1 MNYYL
6 DVLEKSG
13 NSLMIYKD
21 GVLMFESDLGG
32 IRPHLK
38 AINEHGGGLEGTHM
52 VDKILGRAA
61 AFLVVYSKAA
71 EAITNI
77 VSTSGKQVLEDNHLK
92 FSYREEIAHIK
103 MKDGVGLLEQSVTLE
118 RVDGAD
124 ELDRRIVDV
133 RLEKIVE
140 VILVLDYAGYDQIH
154 AGIFRDLDG

>member
-1 MNYYL
+1 MNHYL

-21 GVLMFESDLGG
+21 RVLLFESDLGG

-38 AINEHGGGLEGTHM
+38 AINEHGGDLEGTLM

-77 VSTSGKQVLEDNHLK
+77 VSTPGKQVLEANHLK
-92 FSYREEIAHIK
+92 FSYREEVAHIK
-103 MKDGVGLLEQSVTLE
+103 MKDGVIFCPFESMVQGISDPVE
-118 RVDGAD
+118 AYAA
-124 ELDRRIVDV
+124 
-133 RLEKIVE
+133 IVE
-140 VILVLDYAGYDQIH
+140 KMES
-154 AGIFRDLDG
+154 FRNPSS